1 MNSMQ
6 IAPYQKLMR
15 DELTRAAQ
23 LYGATNHSDHESY
36 AVIKEEVEE
45 ALAEATPIT
54 VDLERFWGYV
64 KQNPA
69 KLPPEIQTA
78 QRDIK
83 RGILYQMQ
91 MHALQCACEMVQVAA
106 MCEKAMETLHASED
120 FTDED

>member
-15 DELTRAAQ
+15 DELA
-23 LYGATNHSDHESY
+23 GVPTNHSDHESY

-45 ALAEATPIT
+45 AMAEATPIT

-64 KQNPA
+64 KQNP
-69 KLPPEIQTA
+69 PPEIQTT

-91 MHALQCACEMVQVAA
+91 RHALQCACEMVQVAA
-106 MCEKAMETLHASED
+106 MCEKAMETLRERPKD
-120 FTDED
+120 D

>member
-1 MNSMQ
+1 MT
-6 IAPYQKLMR
+6 IEPYQKLMK

-45 ALAEATPIT
+45 ALVEAEGLTPK
-54 VDLERFWGYV
+54 LESFWVYV

-69 KLPPEIQTA
+69 KLPPAMQKEL
-78 QRDIK
+78 RDVK
-83 RGILYQMQ
+83 RHQLYQMQ
-91 MHALQCACEMVQVAA
+91 THALQCACEMVQVAA